1 MKRLLLHFPI
11 LLILLSFSLQIS
23 AQSSDT
29 AEEGLDKIF
38 HSSDIEGETATQA
51 NRRTP
56 QRTQAMPE
64 GSYRIG
70 CECMTGEVRST
81 TGIGSCAGHGGVRYW
96 LVVNTE
102 GDTLQYPTAR
112 QALNAE
118 NEPKPYI
125 GPNPQTR
132 YSTQPPTIIFMPS
145 QANGFGDMSMPP
157 PPQYRTSQDSQI
169 VLFQQLPVP
178 YDSTSNRASN
188 NTALLGLPLVLNS
201 LIQLCIVL
209 VICGTLVLIVR
220 MLMQQPDQPGSSS
233 QKIFKKI
240 RLTLIK
246 VLFKDNRFLR

>member
-1 MKRLLLHFPI
+1 MKSLFLHFSCVF
-11 LLILLSFSLQIS
+11 LFLHTSLQTS
-23 AQSSDT
+23 AQSDDSS
-29 AEEGLDKIF
+29 AEGLDKIF
-38 HSSDIEGETATQA
+38 HTSDIEGETATQA

-102 GDTLQYPTAR
+102 GDTLQYPTVR
-112 QALNAE
+112 QALNSDT
-118 NEPKPYI
+118 EPQPYI

-145 QANGFGDMSMPP
+145 QANGFVDM
-157 PPQYRTSQDSQI
+157 PQQMSPYRTYQDSQI
-169 VLFQQLPVP
+169 VLFKSLQMPD
-178 YDSTSNRASN
+178 DSTSNYQAN
-188 NTALLGLPLVLNS
+188 NTALFGLPLILNS

-220 MLMQQPDQPGSSS
+220 MFMQQPDQPGSSS

-246 VLFKDNRFLR
+246 ILFKDNRFLR

>member
-1 MKRLLLHFPI
+1 MKRLLLQLPFVF
-11 LLILLSFSLQIS
+11 LLLSLSLPLS
-23 AQSSDT
+23 AQSYDT
-29 AEEGLDKIF
+29 AEDLDKTF
-38 HSSDIEGETATQA
+38 HTSDIEGETATQA
-51 NRRTP
+51 NRRTG

-118 NEPKPYI
+118 NEPQPYI

-132 YSTQPPTIIFMPS
+132 YSTQPPTIIFMPA
-145 QANGFGDMSMPP
+145 QANGLNGLPP
-157 PPQYRTSQDSQI
+157 PLPPEYRSFQDSLI
-169 VLFQQLPVP
+169 ALFHALPTP
-178 YDSTSNRASN
+178 SDSTSNRPSKD
-188 NTALLGLPLVLNS
+188 TVLLGLPLILNS

-220 MLMQQPDQPGSSS
+220 MFMQQPDQPGANS

-246 VLFKDNRFLR
+246 ILFKDNRFLR

>member
-1 MKRLLLHFPI
+1 MKLLH
-11 LLILLSFSLQIS
+11 LLTLITLLSFSLQIS
-23 AQSSDT
+23 AQSYDT

-38 HSSDIEGETATQA
+38 HTSDIEGETATQA

-81 TGIGSCAGHGGVRYW
+81 ISTGSCAGHGGVRYW
-96 LVVNTE
+96 LVVNAE

-118 NEPKPYI
+118 TEPKPYI

-145 QANGFGDMSMPP
+145 QANGFVDMPP
-157 PPQYRTSQDSQI
+157 QLPTPYRTFQDSQI
-169 VLFQQLPVP
+169 VMFQQLPVP
-178 YDSTSNRASN
+178 YDSTSYRASN
-188 NTALLGLPLVLNS
+188 NEALFGLPLILNS

-220 MLMQQPDQPGSSS
+220 MFMQQPEQPGSSS

-246 VLFKDNRFLR
+246 ILFKDNRFLR